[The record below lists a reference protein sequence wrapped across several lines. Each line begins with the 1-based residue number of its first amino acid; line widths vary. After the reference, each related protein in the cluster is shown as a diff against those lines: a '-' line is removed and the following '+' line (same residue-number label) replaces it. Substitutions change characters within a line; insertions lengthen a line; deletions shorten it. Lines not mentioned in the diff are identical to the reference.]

1 MENLGSQE
9 LRSVVTEVAGEAVN
23 LGYRMGDAVH
33 RWREQRAVA
42 HGREP
47 IVVPSEGYGRV
58 ATDTEFLGVPS
69 IKRLPLKNSCMWWKA
84 PKIPITRRA
93 GGGLLPP
100 LPCRMCM

>member
-47 IVVPSEGYGRV
+47 IVVPSEGY
-58 ATDTEFLGVPS
+58 
-69 IKRLPLKNSCMWWKA
+69 
-84 PKIPITRRA
+84 
-93 GGGLLPP
+93 
-100 LPCRMCM
+100 